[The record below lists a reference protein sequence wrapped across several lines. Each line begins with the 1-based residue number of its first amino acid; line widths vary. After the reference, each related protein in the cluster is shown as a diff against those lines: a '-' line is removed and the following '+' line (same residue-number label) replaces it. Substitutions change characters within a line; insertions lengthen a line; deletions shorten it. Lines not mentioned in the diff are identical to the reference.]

1 MGGELRK
8 LELEE
13 LLEVLET
20 PIHLSHVACEVV
32 DEVRR
37 MQQIR
42 ET

>member
-1 MGGELRK
+1 MSGELRE

-20 PIHLSHVACEVV
+20 PVHLSHIAGEVV

-37 MQQIR
+37 MQQVR